1 MNDPGTKDPRT
12 IELAT
17 NLARVREELAEAAV
31 KAGREPSSVTLV
43 AVTKTWPAADVRR
56 LAELGV
62 ADVGENRDQEAAPKA
77 SACRD
82 VDVRWHF
89 IGQLQTN
96 KVRSVATYADVVHA
110 VDRVRLVGALDR
122 AAVSAGRRLRVLLQ
136 VSLALAPA
144 PDGGRG
150 GAAPSELSALA
161 DAVLAS
167 AALDL
172 GGVMG
177 VAPLGDDPAAA
188 FARLADASEDLRT
201 AHPGAT
207 WVSAG
212 MSADF
217 VQAIEHGATHVRIGS
232 ALLGNRSPLR

>member
-1 MNDPGTKDPRT
+1 MKDPRT
-12 IELAT
+12 LELST
-17 NLARVREELAEAAV
+17 NLARVRSELGDAAV
-31 KAGREPSSVTLV
+31 RAGREPSSVTLV
-43 AVTKTWPAADVRR
+43 AVTKTWPADDVRR

-62 ADVGENRDQEAAPKA
+62 TDVGENRDQEAAPKA
-77 SACRD
+77 FACRD
-82 VDVRWHF
+82 LDVRWHF

-110 VDRVRLVGALDR
+110 VDRARLVGALDR

-136 VSLALAPA
+136 VSLAHDPS
-144 PDGGRG
+144 PDTGRG
-150 GAAPSELSALA
+150 GAAPAELSDLA
-161 DAVLAS
+161 DAVVTS

-177 VAPLGDDPAAA
+177 VAPLGEDAGAA
-188 FARLADASEDLRT
+188 FARLAEAAEDLRS

-232 ALLGNRSPLR
+232 ALLGNRSSLR